1 MKNPNLSREASATRT
16 RDFESEPGV
25 LATRALEFLEPSRDR
40 KGADTR
46 ITSKLFGNKQGHSL
60 SLLFGHVP
68 DSLPYI
74 LILP

>member
-1 MKNPNLSREASATRT
+1 MPEPSRDRKGADA
-16 RDFESEPGV
+16 PMP
-25 LATRALEFLEPSRDR
+25 EPSRDR

-60 SLLFGHVP
+60 SLLFDHVP